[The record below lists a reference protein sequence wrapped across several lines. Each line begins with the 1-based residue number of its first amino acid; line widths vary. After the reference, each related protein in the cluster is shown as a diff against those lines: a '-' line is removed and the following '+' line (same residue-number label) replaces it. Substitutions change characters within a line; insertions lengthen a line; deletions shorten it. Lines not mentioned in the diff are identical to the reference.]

1 MKRNKII
8 ITVFLVWC
16 LVFGNVISVSAAP
29 TAVSVY
35 HLHSDEACGKTDST
49 EYRESVINGNLRTV
63 RTDTCSCGGHLDYY
77 QFDCTCTCGAS
88 WHTTGHACINSP
100 AGSYQGSCG
109 NYSRIN
115 CSTWHNHPTTT
126 YACGLTTTSEVATLE
141 ISISTEEPA
150 QEVELE
156 AIINST
162 ATISNLSY
170 AWSDASTLKTLTVNA
185 NDTYTVTITGDNIA
199 TTTASITVS
208 NIDATPP
215 TIVSLEAD
223 ITIPTAGNVT
233 LTVNGTDESG
243 LATEPY
249 SWDGSTWSATNTK
262 TITANGTY
270 TAYVKDSVGNVSQE
284 SITISNIDKTAPD
297 ITLVA
302 DVTEPTPG
310 DVVLTAEGTDA
321 FGLATEPYS
330 WDGSTWSATNTK
342 TITANGTYTVY
353 VKDAVGNIAEKS
365 ITISN
370 IYVPAPPADTTP
382 PIILDL
388 YPDTTEPAQQ
398 VILTVSVAEPGVLIS
413 WDGGLTWG
421 SSTTTIAQANALHT
435 VYVKD
440 YAGNVASR
448 SYDVTNIYIPA
459 KEDEISEIEVIEVEE
474 VKPEE
479 PEEEPE
485 VDIILPPEEE
495 PEEIPEI
502 YVEEVKVPTEKI
514 QGSLSFG
521 EIMTVAAPVAGGG
534 CCLFFF
540 GFWFWGKNAVLFA
553 LDGLQERKI
562 GRLKIKKSGGKF
574 IVRIPASMLK
584 KASSNQLCLVPNK
597 RFLKNNEGM
606 YLTIQFANTE
616 IGSRIERE
624 IRIEV

>member
-1 MKRNKII
+1 MRKIKAI
-8 ITVFLVWC
+8 ITFILI
-16 LVFGNVISVSAAP
+16 LSMTFGNFISVSAAP
-29 TAVSVY
+29 TESIAVY
-35 HLHSDEACGKTDST
+35 HSHNDACGKTDTT
-49 EYRESVINGNLRTV
+49 EYRESVINGNLHSV
-63 RTDTCSCGGHLDYY
+63 RQDTCGSCGGFVDYY

-115 CSTWHNHPTTT
+115 CSTWHNHLTTT

-170 AWSDASTLKTLTVNA
+170 AWSDASTLKTLTVNS

-208 NIDATPP
+208 NIDLIAP
-215 TIVSLEAD
+215 D
-223 ITIPTAGNVT
+223 ITSYVSDITEKTTGKVT
-233 LTVNGTDESG
+233 LTVEATDDVA
-243 LATEPY
+243 LATEAY
-249 SWDGSTWSATNTK
+249 SWDGGSSWSSETTK
-262 TITANGTY
+262 EVSKNGTY
-270 TAYVKDSVGNVSQE
+270 V
-284 SITISNIDKTAPD
+284 
-297 ITLVA
+297 
-302 DVTEPTPG
+302 
-310 DVVLTAEGTDA
+310 
-321 FGLATEPYS
+321 
-330 WDGSTWSATNTK
+330 
-342 TITANGTYTVY
+342 VY
-353 VKDAVGNIAEKS
+353 VRDAAGNEASAEYKV
-365 ITISN
+365 TN
-370 IYVPAPPADTTP
+370 IYIPTPPADTTP

-398 VILTVSVAEPGVLIS
+398 VILTVSVVEPGVLIS

-421 SSTTTIAQANALHT
+421 SSTTTIALANALHT

-448 SYDVTNIYIPA
+448 SYDVTNIYIPV
-459 KEDEISEIEVIEVEE
+459 KEEEIPEIEVIEVEE

-485 VDIILPPEEE
+485 TDIILPPEEE

-553 LDGLQERKI
+553 RDGLQERKI
-562 GRLKIKKSGGKF
+562 GKLKIKKSGGKF
-574 IVRIPASMLK
+574 IVRITASMLK
-584 KASSNQLCLVPNK
+584 KASSNRLCLVPNK

-606 YLTIQFANTE
+606 YLTIQLANTE

>member
-1 MKRNKII
+1 MKRNKIV

-35 HLHSDEACGKTDST
+35 HSHTDEACGKTDTT
-49 EYRESVINGNLRTV
+49 EYRESVINGNLHSV
-63 RTDTCSCGGHLDYY
+63 RQDTCGSCGGFVDYY

-208 NIDATPP
+208 NIDLIAP
-215 TIVSLEAD
+215 D
-223 ITIPTAGNVT
+223 ITSYVSDITEKTTGKVT
-233 LTVNGTDESG
+233 LTVEATDDVA
-243 LATEPY
+243 LATEAY
-249 SWDGSTWSATNTK
+249 SWDGGSSWSSETTK
-262 TITANGTY
+262 EVSKNGTY
-270 TAYVKDSVGNVSQE
+270 V
-284 SITISNIDKTAPD
+284 
-297 ITLVA
+297 
-302 DVTEPTPG
+302 
-310 DVVLTAEGTDA
+310 
-321 FGLATEPYS
+321 
-330 WDGSTWSATNTK
+330 
-342 TITANGTYTVY
+342 VY
-353 VKDAVGNIAEKS
+353 VRDAAGNEASAEYKV
-365 ITISN
+365 TN
-370 IYVPAPPADTTP
+370 IYVPTPPADTTP

-421 SSTTTIAQANALHT
+421 SSTTTIALANALHT

-448 SYDVTNIYIPA
+448 SYDVTNIYVPVKEEEIP
-459 KEDEISEIEVIEVEE
+459 EIEVIEVEE
-474 VKPEE
+474 VKTEE

-597 RFLKNNEGM
+597 RFLKNNESM
-606 YLTIQFANTE
+606 YLTIQFVNTE

>member
-49 EYRESVINGNLRTV
+49 EYRESVINGNLRSV
-63 RTDTCSCGGHLDYY
+63 RQDTCGSCGGFVDHY

-262 TITANGTY
+262 TIT
-270 TAYVKDSVGNVSQE
+270 E
-284 SITISNIDKTAPD
+284 
-297 ITLVA
+297 
-302 DVTEPTPG
+302 
-310 DVVLTAEGTDA
+310 
-321 FGLATEPYS
+321 
-330 WDGSTWSATNTK
+330 
-342 TITANGTYTVY
+342 NGTYTVY

-398 VILTVSVAEPGVLIS
+398 VILTVSVAEPDVLIS

-440 YAGNVASR
+440 YAGNVASK
-448 SYDVTNIYIPA
+448 SYDVTNIYIPV

-479 PEEEPE
+479 LEEEPE

-606 YLTIQFANTE
+606 YLTIQFVNTE
-616 IGSRIERE
+616 IGSRVERE

>member
-233 LTVNGTDESG
+233 LTVNGTDES
-243 LATEPY
+243 
-249 SWDGSTWSATNTK
+249 
-262 TITANGTY
+262 
-270 TAYVKDSVGNVSQE
+270 
-284 SITISNIDKTAPD
+284 
-297 ITLVA
+297 
-302 DVTEPTPG
+302 
-310 DVVLTAEGTDA
+310 
-321 FGLATEPYS
+321 GLATEPYS